1 MQIHS
6 FRDYIR
12 LLSEDQE
19 EEAKKEEERD
29 ETEDGVEK
37 RDGDPVA
44 DVKSVRDSLKNLRKR
59 IQTKRGAGT
68 KGISKA
74 LKTVTRI
81 SRSGA
86 MIDRKSGMG
95 SLRNELLHTLKK
107 ESVSEAVKAEL
118 VGYEWRTTDGVRYS
132 AREEGMVDGKV
143 SDWSRSET
151 SEISRKKIV
160 HIYWIKGE
168 DGKVKPYGK
177 HSALKAL
184 GMYYDRELERK
195 IKPFVDKIQHDQ
207 IAIRNQFAEWKTNIE
222 YMKKSGRPDCSSDDP
237 KSLNYHLTKLSAK
250 PSRVWRFASHIAQ
263 RESVKV
269 SEACVFFKLEGYW
282 ACFSVGEGKNDVS
295 RANVLAYLEAN
306 KIKEIPFREFMA
318 AVKKD
323 TYD

>member
-1 MQIHS
+1 MRLHS
-6 FRDYIR
+6 FIDYIK
-12 LLSEDQE
+12 LLKESQEDGEIREPEDSE
-19 EEAKKEEERD
+19 EEEEQDGKDAEGNS
-29 ETEDGVEK
+29 DGVK
-37 RDGDPVA
+37 T
-44 DVKSVRDSLKNLRKR
+44 VRNVMKAAKTKLHS
-59 IQTKRGAGT
+59 KRGAG
-68 KGISKA
+68 GNSIRKA
-74 LKTVTRI
+74 LKMLTGTGALAGKSDKM
-81 SRSGA
+81 SRPSL
-86 MIDRKSGMG
+86 RQELMG
-95 SLRNELLHTLKK
+95 SLRK
-107 ESVSEAVKAEL
+107 EDVSEAVKAEL
-118 VGYEWRTTDGVRYS
+118 VGYEWRTTDGVKYS

-151 SEISRKKIV
+151 SEISRKRIV

-177 HSALKAL
+177 TSALKAL
-184 GMYYDRELERK
+184 GLYYDRELERK

-250 PSRVWRFASHIAQ
+250 PSRVWRFAAHVAQ

-269 SEACVFFKLEGYW
+269 SESCVFFKLDGYW

-306 KIKEIPFREFMA
+306 RIKEIPFREFMA

>member
-1 MQIHS
+1 MHIQS
-6 FRDYIR
+6 FKEYIR
-12 LLSEDQE
+12 VLEEGQE
-19 EEAKKEEERD
+19 EEAKEAAEPSAEEKPEAS
-29 ETEDGVEK
+29 
-37 RDGDPVA
+37 PA
-44 DVKSVRDSLKNLRKR
+44 SDVQTAKDALKVLRKR
-59 IQTKRGAGT
+59 IQSRHGAGT
-68 KGISKA
+68 KGIRKA
-74 LKTVTRI
+74 LKTTAGIGRK
-81 SRSGA
+81 SS
-86 MIDRKSGMG
+86 MLDRKSHMG
-95 SLRNELLHTLKK
+95 SLRGELMGTLKG

-118 VGYEWRTTDGVRYS
+118 VGYEWRTTDGVKYS

-151 SEISRKKIV
+151 SEISRKRIV

-177 HSALKAL
+177 TSALKAL
-184 GMYYDRELERK
+184 GLYYDRELERK

-250 PSRVWRFASHIAQ
+250 PSRVWRFAAHVAQ

-269 SEACVFFKLEGYW
+269 SEACVFFKLDGYW

-306 KIKEIPFREFMA
+306 RIKEIPFREFMA

>member
-1 MQIHS
+1 MQIQS
-6 FRDYIR
+6 FKEYIR
-12 LLSEDQE
+12 TLEEGQE
-19 EEAKKEEERD
+19 KEAKEA
-29 ETEDGVEK
+29 TEPFIEK
-37 RDGDPVA
+37 DPLKA
-44 DVKSVRDSLKNLRKR
+44 PASSVKAAKDAIDSLKKR
-59 IQTKRGAGT
+59 LQTRHGAGT
-68 KGISKA
+68 KGIQKA
-74 LKTVTRI
+74 LRKT
-81 SRSGA
+81 A
-86 MIDRKSGMG
+86 GMHSLTADKGKILQIG
-95 SLRNELLHTLKK
+95 SLKQSIVGDLR
-107 ESVSEAVKAEL
+107 EAAKAEL

-132 AREEGMVDGKV
+132 AREEGLVDGKV

-151 SEISRKKIV
+151 SEISKKRIV

-177 HSALKAL
+177 TSAMKAL
-184 GMYYDRELERK
+184 GLYYDRELDRK

-250 PSRVWRFASHIAQ
+250 PSRVWRFAAHIA
-263 RESVKV
+263 RMESVKV
-269 SEACVFFKLEGYW
+269 SEACVFFKLDGYW
-282 ACFSVGEGKNDVS
+282 ACFSVGEGKDDVS

-323 TYD
+323 TFD

>member
-1 MQIHS
+1 MLS
-6 FRDYIR
+6 YREYIR
-12 LLSEDQE
+12 SVRESQASESDEDAGEGILQTVIDTKRE
-19 EEAKKEEERD
+19 ERKKELD
-29 ETEDGVEK
+29 
-37 RDGDPVA
+37 A
-44 DVKSVRDSLKNLRKR
+44 VKGRHVRNRVKNDIR
-59 IQTKRGAGT
+59 
-68 KGISKA
+68 KA
-74 LKTVTRI
+74 LKSLHGGLRDKKAVSQREFAKRDVVRRVTPA
-81 SRSGA
+81 GV
-86 MIDRKSGMG
+86 
-95 SLRNELLHTLKK
+95 L
-107 ESVSEAVKAEL
+107 EASAPRL

-151 SEISRKKIV
+151 SEISKKKIV
-160 HIYWIKGE
+160 HIYWIEGE

-184 GMYYDRELERK
+184 GLWYERELERK

-207 IAIRNQFAEWKTNIE
+207 IAIRSQFAEWKSNIE
-222 YMKKSGRPDCSSDDP
+222 YMKKSGRPDCSSEDP
-237 KSLNYHLTKLSAK
+237 RDKFNYHLTKLSAK
-250 PSRVWRFASHIAQ
+250 PSRVWRFAAHVAQ

-269 SEACVFFKLEGYW
+269 SEACVFFKLDGYW